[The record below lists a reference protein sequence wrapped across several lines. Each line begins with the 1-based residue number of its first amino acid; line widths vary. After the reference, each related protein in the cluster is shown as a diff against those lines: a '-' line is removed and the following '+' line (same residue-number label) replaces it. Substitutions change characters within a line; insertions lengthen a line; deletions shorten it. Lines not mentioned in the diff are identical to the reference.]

1 MIHQIMHSHV
11 AVAPAADSAE
21 RCAALPEAQEC
32 GDYSRARACPSR
44 WGGQPHLRKSLRGTF
59 SCSFPMKGESPKR
72 PQTRLFSVQ
81 AIAQRPQRVEPFIKS
96 STFFALVTEFRE
108 EFSGSPDPLP
118 QNPQER
124 GIEGSSAGSHTDNQT
139 RSMYDIIL
147 RDSEAMRIAS
157 AASAFPKHYYSQK
170 FLLERLQDYWGDQL
184 KNPLLL
190 ARLHR
195 NVTVDG
201 RYLAIPT
208 EQYLDITTWG
218 QANDIWIKVAQ
229 ELGEQALC
237 LALHNAGLKPHDLGA
252 LLFTTVTG
260 IASPSID
267 ALLINRM
274 GLPANI
280 RRTPIF
286 GLGCVAGAAGIARAA
301 DYVRA
306 YPSQA
311 AALVSVELCSLTLQR
326 EDLEVANLISSGL
339 FADGSAAVIVTG
351 AEFESPG
358 SEISGPKILATR
370 SIFYPGTEEM
380 MGWNISEKGFRI
392 VLSTEVPNLIRQNL
406 GRDVDAFLADNG
418 YRRSDLRSWVLH
430 TGGPKVL
437 EACSTALGLHHGQ
450 LDASWDCLRKV
461 GNLSSASVLVVL
473 EDVMKH
479 RRPEPGAMGLL
490 AAMGPGF
497 CSELLLLQW

>member
-1 MIHQIMHSHV
+1 
-11 AVAPAADSAE
+11 
-21 RCAALPEAQEC
+21 
-32 GDYSRARACPSR
+32 
-44 WGGQPHLRKSLRGTF
+44 
-59 SCSFPMKGESPKR
+59 
-72 PQTRLFSVQ
+72 
-81 AIAQRPQRVEPFIKS
+81 
-96 STFFALVTEFRE
+96 
-108 EFSGSPDPLP
+108 
-118 QNPQER
+118 
-124 GIEGSSAGSHTDNQT
+124 
-139 RSMYDIIL
+139 
-147 RDSEAMRIAS
+147 MRIAS
-157 AASAFPKHYYSQK
+157 AASAFPKHYYTQK
-170 FLLERLQDYWGDQL
+170 FLLERLQDYWGNEL

-201 RYLAIPT
+201 RYLAIPA
-208 EQYLDITTWG
+208 EQYVDIKTWG
-218 QANDIWIKVAQ
+218 EANDIWIRVAQ

-237 LALHNAGLKPHDLGA
+237 LALHNAGMKPQDLGA

-260 IASPSID
+260 VASPSID

-286 GLGCVAGAAGIARAA
+286 GLGCVAGAAGIARAS

-326 EDLEVANLISSGL
+326 EDLSVANLISSGL
-339 FADGSAAVIVTG
+339 FADGAAAVIVTG
-351 AEFESPG
+351 EDFASDG
-358 SEISGPKILATR
+358 EINGPRILATR
-370 SIFYPGTEEM
+370 SVFYPSTEEM

-392 VLSTEVPNLIRQNL
+392 ILSTEVPNLIRENL

-418 YRRSDLRSWVLH
+418 HQRSELKSWVLH

-437 EACSTALGLHHGQ
+437 DASATALGLRNGE
-450 LDASWDCLRKV
+450 LDASWACLRRV

-473 EDVMKH
+473 EDVMKN
-479 RRPEPGAMGLL
+479 RRPEPGTLGLL

>member
-1 MIHQIMHSHV
+1 
-11 AVAPAADSAE
+11 
-21 RCAALPEAQEC
+21 
-32 GDYSRARACPSR
+32 
-44 WGGQPHLRKSLRGTF
+44 
-59 SCSFPMKGESPKR
+59 
-72 PQTRLFSVQ
+72 
-81 AIAQRPQRVEPFIKS
+81 
-96 STFFALVTEFRE
+96 
-108 EFSGSPDPLP
+108 
-118 QNPQER
+118 
-124 GIEGSSAGSHTDNQT
+124 
-139 RSMYDIIL
+139 
-147 RDSEAMRIAS
+147 MRIAS

-170 FLLERLQDYWGDQL
+170 VLLDRLQDYWGDQL

-201 RYLAIPT
+201 RYLAVPA
-208 EQYLDITTWG
+208 EQYVDIKTWG
-218 QANDIWIKVAQ
+218 QANDIWIRVAQ

-237 LALHNAGLKPHDLGA
+237 LALHNAGIKTDDLGA

-260 IASPSID
+260 VASPSID

-306 YPSQA
+306 YPTQA
-311 AALVSVELCSLTLQR
+311 AAVVSVELCSLTLQR
-326 EDLEVANLISSGL
+326 DDLSVANLISSGL
-339 FADGSAAVIVTG
+339 FADGAAATIVTG
-351 AEFESPG
+351 AEFDSGGP
-358 SEISGPKILATR
+358 EINGPEILATR
-370 SIFYPGTEEM
+370 SIFYPSTEEM

-392 VLSTEVPNLIRQNL
+392 LLSTEVPNLIRENL
-406 GRDVDAFLADNG
+406 GRDVDAFLADN
-418 YRRSDLRSWVLH
+418 DLKRCDLKSFVLH

-437 EACSTALGLHHGQ
+437 DASADALGLHNGQ
-450 LDASWDCLRKV
+450 LKASWDCLRKV

-473 EDVMKH
+473 EDVMRN
-479 RRPEPGAMGLL
+479 RRPGPGTLGLL

-497 CSELLLLQW
+497 CSELVLLRW

>member
-1 MIHQIMHSHV
+1 
-11 AVAPAADSAE
+11 
-21 RCAALPEAQEC
+21 
-32 GDYSRARACPSR
+32 
-44 WGGQPHLRKSLRGTF
+44 
-59 SCSFPMKGESPKR
+59 
-72 PQTRLFSVQ
+72 
-81 AIAQRPQRVEPFIKS
+81 
-96 STFFALVTEFRE
+96 
-108 EFSGSPDPLP
+108 
-118 QNPQER
+118 
-124 GIEGSSAGSHTDNQT
+124 
-139 RSMYDIIL
+139 
-147 RDSEAMRIAS
+147 MRIAS

-170 FLLERLQDYWGDQL
+170 FLLERLQEYWGDEL

-201 RYLAIPT
+201 RYLAIPA
-208 EQYLDITTWG
+208 EQYVDIKTWG
-218 QANDIWIKVAQ
+218 EANDIWIRVAQ
-229 ELGEQALC
+229 ELGERALC
-237 LALHNAGLKPHDLGA
+237 LALYNAGLKTDDVGA

-274 GLPANI
+274 GLPTNI

-326 EDLEVANLISSGL
+326 EDLSVANLISSGL
-339 FADGSAAVIVTG
+339 FADGAAAVIVTG
-351 AEFESPG
+351 EEFES
-358 SEISGPKILATR
+358 SNAEDLNCEISGAVISGSQISPPKISGPRIVATR
-370 SIFYPGTEEM
+370 SIFYPSTEEM

-392 VLSTEVPNLIRQNL
+392 LLSTEVPTLIRENL
-406 GRDVDAFLADNG
+406 GRDVDAFLADQG
-418 YRRSDLRSWVLH
+418 HKRSEIKSFVMH

-437 EACSTALGLHHGQ
+437 DATAAALGLHNGE

-473 EDVMKH
+473 EDVMKN
-479 RRPEPGAMGLL
+479 RRPEPGTLGLL

>member
-1 MIHQIMHSHV
+1 
-11 AVAPAADSAE
+11 
-21 RCAALPEAQEC
+21 
-32 GDYSRARACPSR
+32 
-44 WGGQPHLRKSLRGTF
+44 
-59 SCSFPMKGESPKR
+59 
-72 PQTRLFSVQ
+72 
-81 AIAQRPQRVEPFIKS
+81 
-96 STFFALVTEFRE
+96 
-108 EFSGSPDPLP
+108 
-118 QNPQER
+118 
-124 GIEGSSAGSHTDNQT
+124 
-139 RSMYDIIL
+139 
-147 RDSEAMRIAS
+147 MRIAS

-170 FLLERLQDYWGDQL
+170 VLLERLQDYWGPEL

-201 RYLAIPT
+201 RYLAIPA
-208 EQYLDITTWG
+208 EQYVDIKTWG
-218 QANDIWIKVAQ
+218 QANDIWIRVAQ

-237 LALHNAGLKPHDLGA
+237 LALHNAGLQPSDLGC

-260 IASPSID
+260 VASPSID

-274 GLPANI
+274 KLPKNI

-286 GLGCVAGAAGIARAA
+286 GLGCVAGAAGIARAS

-306 YPSQA
+306 YPKQA

-326 EDLEVANLISSGL
+326 EDLSVANLISSGL
-339 FADGSAAVIVTG
+339 FADGAAAVIVTG
-351 AEFESPG
+351 AEFESPEP
-358 SEISGPKILATR
+358 EILGPKILATR
-370 SIFYPGTEEM
+370 SVFYPSTEEM

-392 VLSTEVPNLIRQNL
+392 ILSTEVPTLIRENL

-418 YRRSDLRSWVLH
+418 HKRSDLKSFVLH

-437 EACSTALGLHHGQ
+437 DASADALGLHNGQ

-461 GNLSSASVLVVL
+461 GNLSSASVLCVL
-473 EDVMKH
+473 EDVMKNRH
-479 RRPEPGAMGLL
+479 PEPGSLGLL

>member
-1 MIHQIMHSHV
+1 
-11 AVAPAADSAE
+11 
-21 RCAALPEAQEC
+21 
-32 GDYSRARACPSR
+32 
-44 WGGQPHLRKSLRGTF
+44 
-59 SCSFPMKGESPKR
+59 MK
-72 PQTRLFSVQ
+72 
-81 AIAQRPQRVEPFIKS
+81 
-96 STFFALVTEFRE
+96 
-108 EFSGSPDPLP
+108 
-118 QNPQER
+118 
-124 GIEGSSAGSHTDNQT
+124 
-139 RSMYDIIL
+139 
-147 RDSEAMRIAS
+147 IAS

-170 FLLERLQDYWGDQL
+170 VLLERLQDYWGPQL

-201 RYLAIPT
+201 RYLAIPA
-208 EQYLDITTWG
+208 EEYVDIKTWG
-218 QANDIWIKVAQ
+218 QANDIWIRVAQ

-237 LALHNAGLKPHDLGA
+237 LALHNAGLKPQDLGA

-260 IASPSID
+260 VASPSID

-286 GLGCVAGAAGIARAA
+286 GLGCVAGAAGIARAS

-326 EDLEVANLISSGL
+326 EDLSVANLISSGL
-339 FADGSAAVIVTG
+339 FADGAAAVIVTG
-351 AEFESPG
+351 EEFASSDG
-358 SEISGPKILATR
+358 EISGPTILATR
-370 SIFYPGTEEM
+370 SIFYPATEDM

-392 VLSTEVPNLIRQNL
+392 ILSTEVPNLIRQNL

-418 YRRSDLRSWVLH
+418 HQRSDLKSFVLH

-437 EACSTALGLHHGQ
+437 
-450 LDASWDCLRKV
+450 DASADCAGIAQWRAGCL
-461 GNLSSASVLVVL
+461 
-473 EDVMKH
+473 
-479 RRPEPGAMGLL
+479 MGLVC
-490 AAMGPGF
+490 AR
-497 CSELLLLQW
+497 

>member
-1 MIHQIMHSHV
+1 
-11 AVAPAADSAE
+11 
-21 RCAALPEAQEC
+21 
-32 GDYSRARACPSR
+32 
-44 WGGQPHLRKSLRGTF
+44 
-59 SCSFPMKGESPKR
+59 
-72 PQTRLFSVQ
+72 
-81 AIAQRPQRVEPFIKS
+81 
-96 STFFALVTEFRE
+96 
-108 EFSGSPDPLP
+108 
-118 QNPQER
+118 
-124 GIEGSSAGSHTDNQT
+124 
-139 RSMYDIIL
+139 
-147 RDSEAMRIAS
+147 MRIAS
-157 AASAFPKHYYSQK
+157 AASAFPKHYYTQK
-170 FLLERLQDYWGDQL
+170 VLLERLQDYWGPQL

-201 RYLAIPT
+201 RYLAIPA
-208 EQYLDITTWG
+208 EQYVDIKTWG
-218 QANDIWIKVAQ
+218 EANDIWIKVAQ

-237 LALHNAGLKPHDLGA
+237 LALHNAGLKTEDLGA

-260 IASPSID
+260 VASPSID

-274 GLPANI
+274 GLPAHI

-286 GLGCVAGAAGIARAA
+286 GLGCVAGAAGIARAS

-306 YPSQA
+306 YPKQA

-326 EDLEVANLISSGL
+326 EDLSVANLISSGL
-339 FADGSAAVIVTG
+339 FADGAAAVIVTG
-351 AEFESPG
+351 PEFESSGP
-358 SEISGPKILATR
+358 EISGPQILATR
-370 SIFYPGTEEM
+370 SIFYPSTEDM

-392 VLSTEVPNLIRQNL
+392 ILSTEVPTLIRENL

-418 YRRSDLRSWVLH
+418 RQRSELKSFVLH

-437 EACSTALGLHHGQ
+437 DASADALGLHNGQ

-461 GNLSSASVLVVL
+461 GNLSSASVLCVL
-473 EDVMKH
+473 EDVMKN
-479 RRPEPGAMGLL
+479 RRPEPGTLGLL

>member
-1 MIHQIMHSHV
+1 
-11 AVAPAADSAE
+11 
-21 RCAALPEAQEC
+21 
-32 GDYSRARACPSR
+32 
-44 WGGQPHLRKSLRGTF
+44 
-59 SCSFPMKGESPKR
+59 MK
-72 PQTRLFSVQ
+72 
-81 AIAQRPQRVEPFIKS
+81 
-96 STFFALVTEFRE
+96 
-108 EFSGSPDPLP
+108 
-118 QNPQER
+118 
-124 GIEGSSAGSHTDNQT
+124 
-139 RSMYDIIL
+139 
-147 RDSEAMRIAS
+147 IAS

-170 FLLERLQDYWGDQL
+170 VLLERLQDYWGPQL

-201 RYLAIPT
+201 RYLAVPA
-208 EQYLDITTWG
+208 EQYVDIKTWG

-229 ELGEQALC
+229 ELGERALC
-237 LALHNAGLKPHDLGA
+237 LALHNAGLKTEDLGC

-260 IASPSID
+260 VASPSID
-267 ALLINRM
+267 GMLINRM

-286 GLGCVAGAAGIARAA
+286 GLGCVAGAAGIARAS

-306 YPSQA
+306 YPSKA

-326 EDLEVANLISSGL
+326 EDLSVANLISSGL

-351 AEFESPG
+351 DEFESSQLENFG
-358 SEISGPKILATR
+358 TKIVGPTILATR
-370 SIFYPGTEEM
+370 SIFYPNTEDM

-392 VLSTEVPNLIRQNL
+392 ILSTEVPNLIRQNL
-406 GRDVDAFLADNG
+406 GRDVDSFLADNG
-418 YRRSDLRSWVLH
+418 HERSDLKSFVLH

-437 EACSTALGLHHGQ
+437 DASADALGLHNGE

-461 GNLSSASVLVVL
+461 GNLSSASVLCVL
-473 EDVMKH
+473 EDVMKN
-479 RRPEPGAMGLL
+479 RRPAPGTLGLL